1 MGGISPILEVE
12 ELHVYYGLVHAL
24 KGVEVKVLQ
33 GEIVCLIGAN
43 GAGKT
48 TLLNA
53 ISGILNPFKGKV
65 IFRGEDITGLP
76 PPKVVA
82 RGLVQVPE
90 GRQVFYDLTVM
101 ENLEMGA
108 YLRLS
113 RGGAK
118 GFREDVEEIWN
129 LFPVLRERCRQA
141 AGTLSGG
148 EQQMLALARGLMA
161 RPRLMMLDEPS
172 LGLAP
177 LVVGEIFRVIGSLA
191 QKDTS
196 VLLVE
201 QNAKAAL
208 GISAKGYVMETGRI
222 VMSGESEYLARDEG
236 VKNAYLGGRGALPE
250 G

>member
-12 ELHVYYGLVHAL
+12 ELHVHYGLVHAL

-53 ISGILNPFKGKV
+53 ISGILNPSKGKV

-236 VKNAYLGGRGALPE
+236 VKNAYLGGRGAPPE